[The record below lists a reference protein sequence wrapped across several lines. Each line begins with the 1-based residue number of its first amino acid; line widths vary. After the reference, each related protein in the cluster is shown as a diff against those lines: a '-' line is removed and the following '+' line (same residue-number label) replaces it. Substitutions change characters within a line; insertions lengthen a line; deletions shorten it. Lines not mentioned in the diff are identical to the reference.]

1 MRGGAVAAWGGR
13 GLGRARCGPVTV
25 WGGRTENEKTSKVNW
40 RRFMEMEDRNTARQR
55 CIFLLP

>member
-1 MRGGAVAAWGGR
+1 MRGGR
-13 GLGRARCGPVTV
+13 GLGRSRCGPVTV